1 MITLPSST
9 VVNRRVPKE
18 RFYLGRKDVTELKS
32 LFTSDVEKIVWTNKL
47 SPQSMNLPPSD
58 EVREIEV
65 FEVTLSSRTVDKRLY
80 VTMDEAVKP
89 HVVLYI
95 FKTADHIEVVLGYR
109 QAGEKTVR
117 YYTRSWQDAEAV
129 ELDFAAPTLD
139 ALYLSLMRQLS
150 MGAFAVDAGATVAE
164 AKEKD
169 ARRQGIE
176 STIAKLESL
185 LKREKQMNR
194 QFEISG
200 EIRKLK
206 KELRSM

>member
-1 MITLPSST
+1 M
-9 VVNRRVPKE
+9 
-18 RFYLGRKDVTELKS
+18 
-32 LFTSDVEKIVWTNKL
+32 
-47 SPQSMNLPPSD
+47 
-58 EVREIEV
+58 
-65 FEVTLSSRTVDKRLY
+65 
-80 VTMDEAVKP
+80 
-89 HVVLYI
+89 
-95 FKTADHIEVVLGYR
+95 
-109 QAGEKTVR
+109 R

-150 MGAFAVDAGATVAE
+150 MGAFAVDAGVSVAE
-164 AKEKD
+164 AKAKD

-176 STIAKLESL
+176 SAIAKLESL

>member
-1 MITLPSST
+1 MIKLPSST

-32 LFTSDVEKIVWTNKL
+32 LFTSDVEKIVWMNKL

-58 EVREIEV
+58 EVREIEI
-65 FEVTLSSRTVDKRLY
+65 FEATLSSRTVDKRLY

-95 FKTADHIEVVLGYR
+95 FKTVDHVEVVLGYR

-164 AKEKD
+164 AKAKD

-176 STIAKLESL
+176 SAIAKLECQ